1 MKAHVKN
8 GSDAAYNQEAHTL
21 LALSFTRES
30 NTVQEPF
37 QKRSYFNLENGG
49 LHYELFTTAL
59 SV

>member
-8 GSDAAYNQEAHTL
+8 GSEAAYNQEAHTL

-49 LHYELFTTAL
+49 LHYELFITA
-59 SV
+59 